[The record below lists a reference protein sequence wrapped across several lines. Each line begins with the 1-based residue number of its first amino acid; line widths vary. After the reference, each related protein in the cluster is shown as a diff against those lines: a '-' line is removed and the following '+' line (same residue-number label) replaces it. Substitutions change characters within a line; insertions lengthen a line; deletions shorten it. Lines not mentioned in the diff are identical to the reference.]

1 MNLNLVE
8 IKALTIGNDTG
19 NNNIKERFVVFV
31 AGGKR
36 PIISCSNFSQTE
48 RLAVKFAGLLDVRM
62 EVFDSVKETCYFIE
76 PFELKGSFVR

>member
-8 IKALTIGNDTG
+8 IKAMTIGNDTG
-19 NNNIKERFVVFV
+19 NNNIKERFVVFI

-36 PIISCSNFSQTE
+36 PIISCSNFSQAE
-48 RLAVKFAGLLDVRM
+48 RLAVKFAGLLSVRM

-76 PFELKGSFVR
+76 PFESKGSFVH